1 MTVDSSERRPAHSHC
16 AAQSRAREL
25 ERLRSLSVE
34 ERIRLAL
41 TMDRRFAWMS
51 PVVSE
56 QNRE

>member
-1 MTVDSSERRPAHSHC
+1 MNVNSTRRPAYSRC
-16 AAQSRAREL
+16 AARSRQKEV
-25 ERLRSLSVE
+25 ERLRRLSVE

-51 PVVSE
+51 PAVSE

>member
-1 MTVDSSERRPAHSHC
+1 MNVNSTRRPAYSRC
-16 AAQSRAREL
+16 AARSRQKEV
-25 ERLRSLSVE
+25 ERLRRLSVE

-56 QNRE
+56 